1 MQSPKSAEAGPG
13 QARVGRARIM
23 TALVW
28 FLIVYTGPV
37 GWGGNFG
44 PAKLGP
50 YPTQQFARKHAGPS
64 PPRSAIRRRAGRSR
78 ETHKE
83 LRDELRDADPS
94 DRALVR
100 PVSPARRLRRE

>member
-1 MQSPKSAEAGPG
+1 VGPPDQG
-13 QARVGRARIM
+13 RIM

-50 YPTQQFARKHAGPS
+50 CPTSAVCEEARRAVAAEVGYPAVCRGET
-64 PPRSAIRRRAGRSR
+64 RSAQGTAG
-78 ETHKE
+78 
-83 LRDELRDADPS
+83 
-94 DRALVR
+94 
-100 PVSPARRLRRE
+100 